1 MESIILGLDDIDN
14 VEVQDLE
21 TEDVNLIHLG
31 IDCSSSM
38 TGFEQMMQEEL
49 EKFKQEIGSSSTVDQ
64 ILIARSNFSDDL
76 EIGGYHKV
84 ADLNTDY
91 VLGQMTVLYDTIVNG
106 SIEMLKY
113 IDELK
118 SQGMRVNGVFAI
130 FSDGEDTK
138 SKSSISEAKQSI
150 LELNKREIITAYM
163 EFGNVAAG
171 MGAKL
176 GFKNVLKTGGSG
188 DELRQMFGVLT
199 TSVIQHSQL
208 SVPSQDDDFFV

>member
-1 MESIILGLDDIDN
+1 LESIILGLDDIDN
-14 VEVQDLE
+14 VEVEELE

-38 TGFEQMMQEEL
+38 TGFKSMMNKEL
-49 EKFKQEIGSSSTVDQ
+49 EKFKLEIGGSSASDQ

-76 EIGGYHKV
+76 EIGGYQKV
-84 ADLNTDY
+84 VDLETDY
-91 VLGQMTVLYDTIVNG
+91 ILGQMTVLYDTIVNG
-106 SIEMLKY
+106 STEMLKY

-118 SQGMRVNGVFAI
+118 SQGMRVNAVFAI

-163 EFGNVAAG
+163 EFGSVAAG
-171 MGAKL
+171 MGTKI
-176 GFKNVLKTGGSG
+176 GFRNVLKTGGSG
-188 DELRQMFGVLT
+188 DELRQMFGILT